1 MCQQAILSM
10 HNDEVRIDDQLVTEL
25 LRNQFHQWL
34 NLPLSRIAPEGT
46 DHVMF
51 KLGEDKVVR
60 LPRIL
65 SAAKNL
71 KREYDFL
78 DLLAGKVSMPIP
90 KLIALGRPDKNY
102 PFYWSIGTFLHG
114 KNLSV
119 DVGFDLLDAV
129 ESLALFVN
137 ELHDV
142 DTSLGVE
149 CRRGVHPKTYTVDVM
164 ASMEQLKD
172 CYDISQLKKCWQS
185 IVVTPDWCGAP
196 KWIHGDLH
204 PGNFLVLD
212 KKISAIIDFGLAG
225 IGDPA
230 CDLMVAWTLLDT
242 KARAIFKKAIQI
254 DEDSWRR
261 AKGWAFY
268 LGVMGYPYYKSSN
281 PVFAAI
287 AKRSLDEVL
296 LDE

>member
-1 MCQQAILSM
+1 MM

-25 LRNQFHQWL
+25 LTSQFSKWS
-34 NLPLSRIAPEGT
+34 NLSLSRVSPDGT

-51 KLGEDKVVR
+51 KLGEDMVVR

-65 SAAKNL
+65 SASKNL
-71 KREYDFL
+71 KRESDCL
-78 DLLAGKVSMPIP
+78 KQLSGKVSMPIP
-90 KLIALGRPDKNY
+90 KLIALGKPDKHY
-102 PFYWSIGTFLHG
+102 PFYWSIGTFLKG
-114 KNLSV
+114 NNLSTHV
-119 DVGFDLLDAV
+119 DIDLFCAT
-129 ESLALFVN
+129 ESLACFVN

-142 DTSLGVE
+142 DTSLGVKS
-149 CRRGVHPKTYTVDVM
+149 RRGVHPKNYSDEVM
-164 ASMEQLKD
+164 ASIEQLRD
-172 CYDISQLKKCWQS
+172 CYDISRLKKYWQS
-185 IVVTPDWCGAP
+185 IMDTPDWCGPP

-204 PGNFLVLD
+204 PGNLLVLD

-242 KARAIFKKAIQI
+242 KARAVFKTTVQI
-254 DEDSWRR
+254 DEDSWMR

-268 LGVMGYPYYKSSN
+268 LGVMGYPYYKLSN